1 MLRKMKSQ
9 PLLFVEILFWKS
21 RRECHYITSQ
31 SLLQELGSLKTE
43 SGKWG
48 NISRHGEIGSTQAK
62 GWMHRSLADALGEDE
77 ADVVI
82 SHKSV
87 YQK

>member
-1 MLRKMKSQ
+1 MKSQ
-9 PLLFVEILFWKS
+9 PLLFLEVLFWKT

-31 SLLQELGSLKTE
+31 SLLHELGSLKKE

-48 NISRHGEIGSTQAK
+48 DVSRQGDIGLTQGK
-62 GWMHRSLADALGEDE
+62 GWTHRSIADALGEDE

-82 SHKSV
+82 SHDLV
-87 YQK
+87 DQK

>member
-1 MLRKMKSQ
+1 MLSKMKNQ

-21 RRECHYITSQ
+21 RGECHYITSQ

-48 NISRHGEIGSTQAK
+48 NISRRGEIGHRQAQ

-82 SHKSV
+82 SHMPV
-87 YQK
+87 HQK